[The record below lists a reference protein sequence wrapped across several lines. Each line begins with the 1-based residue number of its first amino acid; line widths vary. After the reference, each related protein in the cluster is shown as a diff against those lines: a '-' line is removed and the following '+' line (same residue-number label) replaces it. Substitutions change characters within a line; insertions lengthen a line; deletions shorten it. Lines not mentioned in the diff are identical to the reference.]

1 MARPLRLEFAGAL
14 YHVTARGNRREMIFE
29 DDSDRLVF
37 LEGLSTVCREANWLC
52 HAYCLMGN
60 HYHLL
65 LETPESNLSKGMRQ
79 LNGCYSQ
86 SFNRRHGRCGHVF
99 QGRYSA
105 VLIEKQAYL
114 LELARY
120 IVLNPVRARM
130 VHTAEEWPWS
140 SYRGTIGIQALPEG
154 VSTDWILASFGESR
168 GEAVQ
173 AYKLFVQEGRDQP
186 SPWEDLKNQVYLGS
200 DAFVEQ
206 MVSRLDGQERLSE
219 IPAIQRR
226 QVAQPLSDFAESAPD
241 RNSAIRAAYAS
252 RAYSL
257 KEIADH
263 FGLHRS
269 SVSRIVRNAR
279 CKT

>member
-1 MARPLRLEFAGAL
+1 MSPILR
-14 YHVTARGNRREMIFE
+14 VE
-29 DDSDRLVF
+29 DDSDRMVF
-37 LEGLSTVCREANWLC
+37 LETLSSTCREANWMC

-105 VLIEKQAYL
+105 VLVEKQTYL

-140 SYRGTIGIQALPEG
+140 SYRGAIGRQALPEG
-154 VSTDWILASFGESR
+154 VSTDWILASFGENR
-168 GEAVQ
+168 DKAIQG
-173 AYKLFVQEGRDQP
+173 YKQFVREGRNQP

-206 MVSRLDGQERLSE
+206 MLGKLDGQKTLSE

-226 QVAQPLSDFAESAPD
+226 RVVKPLADIAESAPD
-241 RNSAIRAAYAS
+241 RNSAIMAAHGS
-252 RAYSL
+252 GAYNL

-269 SVSRIVRNAR
+269 SVSRIVRRAR